1 MLSALLLA
9 GQVLFFVDA
18 KSDFDAWTQNPSDA
32 QKQFM
37 SEHYYRMQTYS
48 PYFDNRLE
56 WYPNAWAYKDAMA
69 IKPAWS
75 VYSEHPDWVLR
86 DSNGNQLYVRWGCS
100 NGTCPQYAADIGN
113 PDFRNW
119 WINGAARLVNQL
131 GYAGIWVDDVNLD
144 WRISN
149 GQGQIVIPVDPRT
162 GKLMTLADWRRY
174 FAEFMEELRAALP
187 DAEIAHNTIWYADY
201 DGFVERQWRAADYIN
216 FERGISD
223 GGITQG
229 TGKYGFETFL
239 NAVKKAHSLGRHIIL
254 DDDDDAGTK
263 ERDYELGFYFLIND
277 GGDLIGADGDRSR
290 MNPDSFWDGYNMNL
304 GAPVGDWYKS
314 GGLFKRDFNC
324 GAVVVNQPPVSTAE
338 IVLLE
343 CGDVLPEAPTGLTL
357 DSPAPDSWASGF
369 PPAARQL

>member
-18 KSDFDAWTQNPSDA
+18 KSDFDAWTQNPSDS

-290 MNPDSFWDGYNMNL
+290 MNPDSFWDGYNTNL

-314 GGLFKRDFNC
+314 GGLFKRDFTC

-357 DSPAPDSWASGF
+357 D
-369 PPAARQL
+369 